1 MKISS
6 AILSVADKTGLPEL
20 AKALAQSGA
29 NIFATGGTAK
39 ILAQNNLPVQ
49 DLAQITGDAEIL
61 NGRVKTLNTNLHAS
75 VLANPQN
82 SDHAAELQKRGIPQ
96 VQLVAVNFYPFAQV
110 ANAGAS
116 EEDIIENIDIGGPAL
131 VRAAAKGGRVVLS
144 NPAQYPAFIAALKD
158 GVIPHSLVQEF
169 IAQAF
174 AEVAQLDADIAN
186 HFAQKNAPDPRAPD
200 RVFIP
205 LRKSG
210 ELRYGENPHQPAA
223 RYVVGGASDW
233 KLAGGGALSYNNILD
248 AQSAWRAVAALG
260 ERPAAVVVKHNNPC
274 GAATADSLCAAF
286 EKARRGDPLSAFGG
300 VAALNKIAD
309 SETARALSA
318 MFLEVIVAP
327 GFSEEALQIF
337 AGKER
342 PRLAIPPSSPA
353 RDSEWRIAD
362 GTALSQIPDFADEVS
377 FEIKSK
383 RQPDEAELRAL
394 HFAWKIAAALKSN
407 AIAFA
412 RGTMLAGA
420 GAGQSS
426 RVDAAVLARDKMA
439 RAELTD
445 DEKSMPLVA
454 ASDGFFPFPDAA
466 RVLLESGATAI
477 LHPGGAKRDDE
488 IAQVADEFGAAL
500 AIAGRRHFRH
510 YK

>member
-1 MKISS
+1 MKITS
-6 AILSVADKTGLPEL
+6 AILSVSDKTGLPEL
-20 AKALAQSGA
+20 AKALVASGVD
-29 NIFATGGTAK
+29 IFASGGTAAA
-39 ILAQNNLPVQ
+39 LAQNSVPVK

-75 VLANPQN
+75 VLANLQN

-110 ANAGAS
+110 ANSGGS
-116 EEDIIENIDIGGPAL
+116 EADIIENIDIGGPAL
-131 VRAAAKGGRVVLS
+131 VRAAAKGGRIVLS
-144 NPAQYPAFIAALKD
+144 SPDQYPALIAALKD
-158 GVIPHSLVQEF
+158 GEIPPSFVQECT
-169 IAQAF
+169 ARAF

-186 HFAQKNAPDPRAPD
+186 HFARKNAPDPQNPG

-223 RYVVGGASDW
+223 CYVVGNSPGWA
-233 KLAGGGALSYNNILD
+233 LAGGGALSYNNILD

-260 ERPAAVVVKHNNPC
+260 EKPAAVVVKHNNPC

-286 EKARRGDPLSAFGG
+286 DQARRGDPLSAFGG
-300 VAALNKIAD
+300 VVALNQIAD
-309 SETARALSA
+309 AETAEALAA
-318 MFLEVIVAP
+318 MFLEVVVAP
-327 GFSEEALQIF
+327 GFSEDAVKIF

-342 PRLAIPPSSPA
+342 PRLAIPPRSSA
-353 RDSEWRIAD
+353 QSAEWRIAD
-362 GTALSQIPDFADEVS
+362 GAALAQMPDIADES
-377 FEIKSK
+377 DFEIKSK
-383 RQPDEAELRAL
+383 RRPDAAELRAL
-394 HFAWKIAAALKSN
+394 RFAWKIAAALKSN
-407 AIAFA
+407 AVALA
-412 RGTMLAGA
+412 RGTTLAGV

-445 DEKSMPLVA
+445 DEKSAPLAA

-466 RVLLESGATAI
+466 RVLLEAGATAVA
-477 LHPGGAKRDDE
+477 HPGGSKRDDE
-488 IAQVADEFGAAL
+488 IVKVADEFGAAL
-500 AIAGRRHFRH
+500 AVVGRRHFRH
-510 YK
+510 